1 VKPGSSPGK
10 NTTFMKTIFN
20 LLSGVALVAMFASCT
35 VGRKMSYENK
45 EVTPGYT
52 TTKTLQVGFLENREA
67 VLSGKEKP
75 SFCGH
80 LNSTAQID
88 YNMQTESGKPL
99 VDEFTGS
106 VAGSLTKLG
115 VQATPVII
123 PLRRP
128 VDSVIV
134 AFSASGRDRLLLFTL
149 NQWESRGIPKFT
161 TILYQ
166 VRYAIEVNVY
176 DQSGK
181 LMATAEV
188 HDVFE
193 KEDSDLATS
202 VKKLQT
208 LSEDIF
214 REQMRILFN
223 KENVKAS
230 LL

>member
-1 VKPGSSPGK
+1 MSK
-10 NTTFMKTIFN
+10 
-20 LLSGVALVAMFASCT
+20 LLAGIALMVMIASCA

-45 EVTPGYT
+45 EVKPGYT
-52 TTKTLQVGFLENREA
+52 TAKSLQVGFMENREA

-88 YNMQTESGKPL
+88 YNIQTESGRPL

-106 VAGSLTKLG
+106 VTGSLTKMG
-115 VQATPVII
+115 IQATPVYI

-128 VDSVIV
+128 ADSVI
-134 AFSASGRDRLLLFTL
+134 AMFTASGRDRLLLFTV

-166 VRYAIEVNVY
+166 VRYGIEVKVY

-181 LMATAEV
+181 LLATAEV
-188 HDVFE
+188 HDIFE
-193 KEDSDLATS
+193 KEDSDLGTS
-202 VKKLQT
+202 VKKLQS
-208 LSEDIF
+208 LSEEIF

-223 KENVKAS
+223 KENVKAA
-230 LL
+230 LQ

>member
-1 VKPGSSPGK
+1 
-10 NTTFMKTIFN
+10 MKKISH
-20 LLSGVALVAMFASCT
+20 LLTGIALIAMFASCA

-45 EVTPGYT
+45 EVKPGYT

-67 VLSGKEKP
+67 VLAGKEKP

-80 LNSTAQID
+80 LSSTAQIE

-115 VQATPVII
+115 VQATPVFI

-128 VDSVIV
+128 ADSVI
-134 AFSASGRDRLLLFTL
+134 AMFAASGRDRLLIFTV
-149 NQWESRGIPKFT
+149 NQWESRATPKFSS
-161 TILYQ
+161 ILYQ
-166 VRYAIEVNVY
+166 VRYGIDVKVY
-176 DQSGK
+176 DQSGT

-188 HDVFE
+188 HDIFE
-193 KEDSDLATS
+193 KDDPDLATS
-202 VKKLQT
+202 VKKLQSV
-208 LSEDIF
+208 SEEVF
-214 REQMRILFN
+214 REQMKILFN
-223 KENVKAS
+223 KENIKAA